1 MVPLRSSVASAAA
14 PATAPPRPM
23 ATPTATASGVASYLD
38 REFALTVRSP
48 VPLASTNEWSMPA
61 RVAAVL
67 VLVAQPA
74 AADRAPAASPND
86 PEIDAAAASA
96 VTVRLSSA
104 ETRMPPL
111 PEVTPCDGLSEL
123 MTRASTVP
131 PTSFLTIAAAT
142 APEIATAPPA
152 NDADTPTPETCTS
165 VEATDVTDSMPD
177 ECAFESSMRART
189 VVLTVLSAL
198 TAPND
203 SPTPTAPTA
212 TLTATASPVEST
224 SVSSDALTVSVPA
237 CAS

>member
-14 PATAPPRPM
+14 PATAPP
-23 ATPTATASGVASYLD
+23 TP
-38 REFALTVRSP
+38 
-48 VPLASTNEWSMPA
+48 
-61 RVAAVL
+61 
-67 VLVAQPA
+67 
-74 AADRAPAASPND
+74 
-86 PEIDAAAASA
+86 
-96 VTVRLSSA
+96 
-104 ETRMPPL
+104 
-111 PEVTPCDGLSEL
+111 
-123 MTRASTVP
+123 
-131 PTSFLTIAAAT
+131 FLTIAPAT

-165 VEATDVTDSMPD
+165 VEATDVTYSMPD
-177 ECAFESSMRART
+177 ECASESSMRART

-237 CAS
+237 CASTSEPDSIRAWVVLEAVTCASEPAPDAETAPSAPETPMPTDTAWEWTSPSERALTVMLPVVESASVPLTRAVVVVA